1 MGFADIQSAIKSNAP
16 CKGGKCDLCG
26 NSLENVPSVS
36 AGITVLLKK
45 FKKSLCLMCAKEFRA
60 LVDLRITQAEKGEY
74 Q

>member
-1 MGFADIQSAIKSNAP
+1 MGFADLQGAIKSNAP
-16 CKGGKCDLCG
+16 CKGLKCDLCG
-26 NSLENVPSVS
+26 NSLEQLASVS

-45 FKKSLCLMCAKEFRA
+45 FKKSLCLLCAKEFRA